1 MLNGFANENMGQN
14 RFMAR
19 TRQLNSS
26 FSNAIGTKEVTP
38 LPDIYRNMRK
48 APIGQPYANAIG
60 SKTSTILINP
70 VGYQPYKCGANNSC
84 GQGHRCITN
93 GTNVATG
100 EVANWCVP
108 FAEWERL
115 MRQRAFDGGF
125 ANAIG
130 KTTYVKPSPT
140 TPAPAY
146 TSCGGHSGSTA
157 CYSCPQF
164 NSTMASA
171 EGCPIAEG
179 NYSGSWDSD
188 FLLNGC
194 GCSYNPPVTVTKPT
208 SLQPTNV
215 SVKFDGGF
223 ANAYGNPVQ
232 RATRPLVNNPYK
244 NVGGD
249 CGCGCNGDAL
259 LGL

>member
-1 MLNGFANENMGQN
+1 MLSGFANENMGQN

-38 LPDIYRNMRK
+38 LPDIYRNVRK
-48 APIGQPYANAIG
+48 APLNQIY
-60 SKTSTILINP
+60 
-70 VGYQPYKCGANNSC
+70 
-84 GQGHRCITN
+84 
-93 GTNVATG
+93 
-100 EVANWCVP
+100 
-108 FAEWERL
+108 
-115 MRQRAFDGGF
+115 

-140 TPAPAY
+140 QPAALAGCSGTSGYICMNCPGWQGPGSPSYCPSTPGDYDVWHA
-146 TSCGGHSGSTA
+146 GS
-157 CYSCPQF
+157 
-164 NSTMASA
+164 
-171 EGCPIAEG
+171 
-179 NYSGSWDSD
+179 SD
-188 FLLNGC
+188 LESNC
-194 GCSYNPPVTVTKPT
+194 GCSFLTTNPDTSKPR
-208 SLQPTNV
+208 NV

-232 RATRPLVNNPYK
+232 RASRPLVYNPYK
-244 NVGGD
+244 NASGG

>member
-1 MLNGFANENMGQN
+1 MLNGFANENMGRN

-19 TRQLNSS
+19 TRQLNNS

-48 APIGQPYANAIG
+48 APLNQVY
-60 SKTSTILINP
+60 
-70 VGYQPYKCGANNSC
+70 
-84 GQGHRCITN
+84 
-93 GTNVATG
+93 
-100 EVANWCVP
+100 
-108 FAEWERL
+108 
-115 MRQRAFDGGF
+115 

-140 TPAPAY
+140 QPAALLG
-146 TSCGGHSGSTA
+146 CSGSA
-157 CYSCPQF
+157 NSVCMSCPGYQGSGYPSWCP
-164 NSTMASA
+164 ST
-171 EGCPIAEG
+171 PG
-179 NYSGSWDSD
+179 NYDIYGPGAGDAESQ
-188 FLLNGC
+188 C
-194 GCSYNPPVTVTKPT
+194 GCSFLTTNPT
-208 SLQPTNV
+208 SKPTNV

-232 RATRPLVNNPYK
+232 RASRPLVNNPYK
-244 NVGGD
+244 NASGG

>member
-1 MLNGFANENMGQN
+1 MLSGFANENMGQN

-48 APIGQPYANAIG
+48 APINQVYANAINV
-60 SKTSTILINP
+60 KPTSSFNP
-70 VGYQPYKCGANNSC
+70 VGFVPQKCGSGRSC
-84 GQGHRCITN
+84 GKGTYCLIN
-93 GTNVATG
+93 STNVATG
-100 EVANWCVP
+100 ETADWCVP
-108 FAEWERL
+108 FAVWQSAGKLR
-115 MRQRAFDGGF
+115 FDGGF

-140 TPAPAY
+140 PPLALAGCNPSSSYTCMNCAPSGGSPSWCPSGVSSIYGPAIDQAI
-146 TSCGGHSGSTA
+146 S
-157 CYSCPQF
+157 
-164 NSTMASA
+164 
-171 EGCPIAEG
+171 E
-179 NYSGSWDSD
+179 
-188 FLLNGC
+188 C
-194 GCSYNPPVTVTKPT
+194 GCTAISTRPT
-208 SLQPTNV
+208 SRPTNV

-232 RATRPLVNNPYK
+232 RALRPLVYNPYK
-244 NVGGD
+244 NASGD